1 MKTLTLVLGILG
13 AISLV
18 IGIITAAEVIPE
30 FGDAFTWMFWLITAG
45 VLFLASIATGIM
57 PSSQSE

>member
-30 FGDAFTWMFWLITAG
+30 FGDAFTWMFWLIT
-45 VLFLASIATGIM
+45 VNS
-57 PSSQSE
+57 